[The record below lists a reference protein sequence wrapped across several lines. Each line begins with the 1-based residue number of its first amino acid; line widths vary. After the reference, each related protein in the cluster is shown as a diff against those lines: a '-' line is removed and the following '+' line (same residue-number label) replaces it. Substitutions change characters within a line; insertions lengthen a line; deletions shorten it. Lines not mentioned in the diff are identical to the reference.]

1 MRDERAPLERSPA
14 PTRAAERAQ
23 ETRNQRPPAPLD
35 EAETEN
41 KLLTRYLVKSAAE
54 AREELKALQNPP
66 RSQPGERQKG
76 GGGGGQQ
83 SGSQET
89 PAGGEDPVEAVLD
102 PHTGLPLPLI
112 RPGLRPILTKLE
124 SIFARAGLQYVP
136 ETEDTPEFWR
146 SFWVS
151 AIWLGRHQK
160 LRLDERM
167 AYFGGALFDGLAAW
181 RRRREQSEESIANRL
196 LAMLA
201 EEGGFLGEH
210 SLRVMTLADA
220 VCDELKLADAEL
232 REKVRAG
239 AMLRDLGMGAEL
251 TPFMEQQVQSL
262 RASGDLHMAGRLAD
276 IGALRVPAE
285 IREKPGPL
293 SSAERAEMMRHPEYS
308 EEILLAF
315 PAFRHLGPVVRSHHE
330 RWDGKGYPDG
340 LMGRRIP
347 LASRIIA
354 VADVFDALTSDRP
367 WRNAASFEQALQVI
381 QNGAGTQ
388 FDPEVARAFVLC
400 AQRLRAQDYL

>member
-1 MRDERAPLERSPA
+1 M
-14 PTRAAERAQ
+14 
-23 ETRNQRPPAPLD
+23 
-35 EAETEN
+35 
-41 KLLTRYLVKSAAE
+41 
-54 AREELKALQNPP
+54 
-66 RSQPGERQKG
+66 
-76 GGGGGQQ
+76 
-83 SGSQET
+83 
-89 PAGGEDPVEAVLD
+89 LD

-112 RPGLRPILTKLE
+112 RPGLRPIVTKLE
-124 SIFARAGLQYVP
+124 QLFARAGLQYVP
-136 ETEDTPEFWR
+136 DTEDTPEFWR

-167 AYFGGALFDGLAAW
+167 AYFGGALFDGLSGW
-181 RRRREQSEESIANRL
+181 RRRREQSEESVVNRL

-201 EEGGFLGEH
+201 EEGGFLSEH
-210 SLRVMTLADA
+210 SLRVMTLSDA
-220 VCDELKLADAEL
+220 VCDEMKLADAEV

-239 AMLRDLGMGAEL
+239 ALLRDLGMAGEL
-251 TPFMEQQVQSL
+251 TPFMEQQVQAL
-262 RASGDLHMAGRLAD
+262 RDSGDLHMAGRLAD
-276 IGALRVPAE
+276 IGALRVRAE

-293 SSAERAEMMRHPEYS
+293 NTFERAEMMRHPEYS
-308 EEILLAF
+308 EEILLSF

-367 WRNAASFEQALQVI
+367 WRPAQSFERALQVI
-381 QNGAGTQ
+381 RDGAGTQ
-388 FDPEVARAFVLC
+388 FDPEVAMAFVRC
-400 AQRLRAQDYL
+400 AQRLRSQGYL